1 MNELAYLPT
10 VVTIFDDLGQEEE
23 TETYSR
29 QVFCKKKSVPQNEFF
44 QAGLNDIKAS
54 IILIVHTLEYQG
66 EESVMYGG
74 KVYRIYRSYERE
86 DGRTELYG
94 EVRAGA

>member
-1 MNELAYLPT
+1 MNDLAYFPIIET
-10 VVTIFDDLGQEEE
+10 VEDELGQVEE

-54 IILIVHTLEYQG
+54 IVLIVHTLEYQG
-66 EESVMYGG
+66 EESVMYND
-74 KVYRIYRSYERE
+74 KTYRIYRTYDRDDE
-86 DGRTELYG
+86 RTELYG
-94 EVRAGA
+94 EVRAGG